1 MSYLVYIATK
11 ELCRALWL
19 AIIIAFF
26 VCFVNSKSHFF
37 SMFPFDASRLYP
49 SFFWYFLW
57 AIRGTPW
64 KYWVLFYIAKKDIR
78 FGLCGYPFLLW
89 MWFDFERNTWC
100 LPSLIIHLLAK
111 NASMERHRNGWFRCL
126 SIGSLCFLIDIKKSK
141 QRALC
146 LFSSIPIISL
156 LPIAVKVFFFVSWIK
171 HAIIIA

>member
-1 MSYLVYIATK
+1 MARYYYRIFCLFCQFKIA
-11 ELCRALWL
+11 
-19 AIIIAFF
+19 
-26 VCFVNSKSHFF
+26 FF

-57 AIRGTPW
+57 VVRGTPW
-64 KYWVLFYIAKKDIR
+64 ESWVLFYIAKKDIR
-78 FGLCGYPFLLW
+78 FGLCGYLFLLW

-100 LPSLIIHLLAK
+100 LPSFIIHLLAK
-111 NASMERHRNGWFRCL
+111 NASMEKHRNGCFRCFF
-126 SIGSLCFLIDIKKSK
+126 IGSLCFLIDIKKSK

-171 HAIIIA
+171 YAIIIA

>member
-26 VCFVNSKSHFF
+26 CLFCQFKIAFF
-37 SMFPFDASRLYP
+37 SMFPFDASRLYS

-57 AIRGTPW
+57 VIRGTPW
-64 KYWVLFYIAKKDIR
+64 ESWVLFYIAKKDIR

-100 LPSLIIHLLAK
+100 LPSLMIHLLAK
-111 NASMERHRNGWFRCL
+111 NASMEKHRNGWFRCL
-126 SIGSLCFLIDIKKSK
+126 FIGSLCFLIDIKKVSNEHFAYFP
-141 QRALC
+141 RFLLSLFC
-146 LFSSIPIISL
+146 LSLSRYFSLYRESNML
-156 LPIAVKVFFFVSWIK
+156 
-171 HAIIIA
+171 